1 MSTTQPIRN
10 LENLERLKNYF
21 LTECPNLRHYLLV
34 HLSVNTALRISDI
47 LSLTWEDVYDFYH
60 FTFREHLILTEKKT
74 KKRKQIPLNENL
86 VESLTSYMQSY
97 PVVLPK
103 NYLFFGRNVS
113 HPLSRSQAF
122 RILKTASENLH
133 FEDPVS
139 CHSLRKTFG
148 YHAWQAGV
156 TPVMLMNIYNH
167 SSYQI
172 TKRYLGIEQKEID
185 DVFLNIKL

>member
-1 MSTTQPIRN
+1 
-10 LENLERLKNYF
+10 
-21 LTECPNLRHYLLV
+21 
-34 HLSVNTALRISDI
+34 
-47 LSLTWEDVYDFYH
+47 
-60 FTFREHLILTEKKT
+60 
-74 KKRKQIPLNENL
+74 
-86 VESLTSYMQSY
+86 MQSY

>member
-1 MSTTQPIRN
+1 MLFRS
-10 LENLERLKNYF
+10 
-21 LTECPNLRHYLLV
+21 
-34 HLSVNTALRISDI
+34 
-47 LSLTWEDVYDFYH
+47 
-60 FTFREHLILTEKKT
+60 REHLILTEKKT